1 MKALVVDDDIS
12 IQTMIDAL
20 LTRHGVDVDPAF
32 DGTEALIRLRNRT
45 YDAIVLDLLL
55 PETNGFETVRH
66 LHIIDPGL
74 LQRVIFMTAA
84 SERTLQ
90 FFDRQR
96 SVVFCENRS
105 TSTSSSPKS
114 WPEAIEGGT
123 SWQSQPKF
131 EAIQKFKPMCS
142 RS

>member
-32 DGTEALIRLRNRT
+32 NGTEALIRLRNRT

-55 PETNGFETVRH
+55 PKTNGFETVRH
-66 LHIIDPGL
+66 LHIVDPGL
-74 LQRVIFMTAA
+74 LQRVIVMTAA

-90 FFDRQR
+90 LFDKTAVPCVLR
-96 SVVFCENRS
+96 
-105 TSTSSSPKS
+105 
-114 WPEAIEGGT
+114 
-123 SWQSQPKF
+123 
-131 EAIQKFKPMCS
+131 KPVDINELITEVLACGH
-142 RS
+142 